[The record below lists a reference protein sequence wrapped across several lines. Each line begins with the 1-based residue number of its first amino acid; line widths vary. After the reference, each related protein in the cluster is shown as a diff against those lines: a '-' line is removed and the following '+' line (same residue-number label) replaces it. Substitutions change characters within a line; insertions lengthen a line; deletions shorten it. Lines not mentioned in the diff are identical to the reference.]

1 MLGKI
6 RTSYIEN
13 TITVVRDTPDFARL
27 ANTIAGFSQARRMV
41 FNPYL
46 EGRATYKEPTGLSP
60 KKTHRKCQIKLITG
74 F

>member
-13 TITVVRDTPDFARL
+13 TITVVRDIPDFARL
-27 ANTIAGFSQARRMV
+27 DDMIAGFSQAQRMV

-46 EGRATYKEPTGLSP
+46 QGRATYKELTGLSP
-60 KKTHRKCQIKLITG
+60 KKTHRKCQMKLITG
-74 F
+74 L

>member
-13 TITVVRDTPDFARL
+13 TITVVRDIPDFARL
-27 ANTIAGFSQARRMV
+27 DDTMAGFSEARRMV
-41 FNPYL
+41 FNPHL
-46 EGRATYKEPTGLSP
+46 QRRATYKGATGLSP
-60 KKTHRKCQIKLITG
+60 KKTHRKCQMKLITG